1 MPFCEKCGA
10 KMEEEAKILSILRSG
25 GKRTAVPV
33 FAAEYAVG
41 EFPGDH

>member
-10 KMEEEAKILSILRSG
+10 KMEEEAKFCPSCG
-25 GKRTAVPV
+25 AGVKRTAVPV